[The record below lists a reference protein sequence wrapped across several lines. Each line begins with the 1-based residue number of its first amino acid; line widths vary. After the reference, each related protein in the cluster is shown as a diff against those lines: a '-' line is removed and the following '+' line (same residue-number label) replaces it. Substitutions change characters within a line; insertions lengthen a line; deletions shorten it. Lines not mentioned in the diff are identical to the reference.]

1 MVRVKGISKKKTNSK
16 KDSSQIE
23 SILQEN
29 ELLKKENVE
38 LKQVVAELKAKYE
51 EAQSST
57 GQNGN
62 IWQVQAVQVQDRVL
76 VEEGQEGPMVKTKQR
91 KKDKKGIKVEKK
103 SKTNFRRDA
112 CAGLKRQQDHHEKT
126 DGPIEELQGKQPC
139 DVKYVMIHVEDLFLE
154 VVHEPREPG
163 QGFIL
168 YMKTDK
174 SARHMKPKQCDCAK
188 NITNNMT
195 DAEKWKMF
203 STCEKAMKMQLDQSN
218 WLLLSATKAAAKNI
232 RENLVKWNERVDR
245 YAQQMEQHFKFK
257 RFSCKKFLL
266 FVIDFILVTA
276 GERSQQKTRT
286 WASILHHLQMTQ
298 ELTKTYE
305 AVRKT
310 TRRVNNKQKKQ

>member
-1 MVRVKGISKKKTNSK
+1 MVRVKGISKKKKTKDFK

-51 EAQSST
+51 EAR
-57 GQNGN
+57 
-62 IWQVQAVQVQDRVL
+62 QVQAVPVQDELDEL
-76 VEEGQEGPMVKTKQR
+76 VEEGQEGPSVKTKQR

-112 CAGLKRQQDHHEKT
+112 CAGLKRQQDHHEKK
-126 DGPIEELQGKQPC
+126 DGPIEELQGKGPS
-139 DVKYVMIHVEDLFLE
+139 DVKYVMTHSEDLFLE
-154 VVHEPREPG
+154 AVHEPREPDH
-163 QGFIL
+163 QFKL
-168 YMKTDK
+168 LTSTDK
-174 SARHMKPKQCDCAK
+174 SAHHMTPKRCYCAK
-188 NITNNMT
+188 YIKANMT
-195 DAEKWKMF
+195 DAEKWKTF
-203 STCEKAMKMQLDQSN
+203 STCEKAMKLQLDQSN

-245 YAQQMEQHFKFK
+245 YAKQMEQYFKFK